1 MSRRVVI
8 TGIGAVTSLGIGAD
22 KLWESIKDGK
32 SGISMIEGIDVSD
45 LPTKVASQV
54 KDFDPSSFIDRK
66 EVKRMDR
73 FAQFALASAQMA
85 MEDSALNLEKINKER
100 MGVIIG
106 SGIGGIGTLE
116 SQYDELKER
125 GPRRVSPFFS
135 TNDDS

>member
-1 MSRRVVI
+1 MF
-8 TGIGAVTSLGIGAD
+8 
-22 KLWESIKDGK
+22 
-32 SGISMIEGIDVSD
+32 SD

-54 KDFDPSSFIDRK
+54 KDFDPSSFIDKK

-125 GPRRVSPFFS
+125 GPRRVSPFLVPMMIANMAS
-135 TNDDS
+135 GLLL